1 MNEIMEMNEDVNIEK
16 RGVRT
21 ETMIL
26 LNDERVMNVTCVDN
40 KEEMVTLRNIHKDI
54 FIDESRSQISSKSDL
69 FCYAREEVINR
80 LKMAADS
87 LPVGY
92 QFLVKEAYRPLSR
105 QKKSFEEAF
114 ESYKSEYPLKSQDE
128 IYGLTCQYVAP
139 IEVAGHPT
147 GGAIDITLLKNG
159 IEVDMGT
166 EFNDIPY
173 EPENLTYLYSQFI
186 SEDAKANRNI
196 LIECMEKAGFIN
208 YPTEWWHWSYGDCY
222 WACLNHC
229 DAKYSGVREED
240 IVMSGELI

>member
-1 MNEIMEMNEDVNIEK
+1 MMEFADLEEDKYREKGAEI
-16 RGVRT
+16 

-26 LNDERVMNVTCVDN
+26 LNDERVADINCVDN
-40 KEEMVTLRNIHKDI
+40 KERMVTLRNIHKEVL
-54 FIDESRSQISSKSDL
+54 IDETRSQISSKSDL

-80 LKMAADS
+80 LKKAADS

-105 QKKSFEEAF
+105 QKKSFTEAF
-114 ESYKSEYPLKSQDE
+114 ESYKSEYPLKSVDE

-147 GGAIDITLLKNG
+147 GGAIDITLLKDG
-159 IEVDMGT
+159 TEVDMGT

-173 EPENLTYLYSQFI
+173 EPENLTYLHSEFI
-186 SEDAKANRNI
+186 SKAAKANRNI
-196 LIECMEKAGFIN
+196 LIECMEGAGFIN

-229 DAKYSGVREED
+229 DAIYSGVKEED
-240 IVMSGELI
+240 IFVY